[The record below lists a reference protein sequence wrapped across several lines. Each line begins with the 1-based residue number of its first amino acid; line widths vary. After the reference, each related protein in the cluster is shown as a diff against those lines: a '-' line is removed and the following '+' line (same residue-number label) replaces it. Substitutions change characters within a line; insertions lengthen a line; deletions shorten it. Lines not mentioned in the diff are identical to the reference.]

1 MNATEIA
8 LEDKRTILA
17 YARQLSPIVGTMQR
31 VLEFAGH
38 VSAWLDRAGDDTE
51 DRTIRRAALREAHT
65 WRKEAHERT
74 SVRCDAHRFLSEA
87 DRAYLFLAPP
97 LSYADVKRLAAGE
110 TGGQ

>member
-8 LEDKRTILA
+8 LEDKHTILA
-17 YARQLSPIVGTMQR
+17 YARELSPILSTMQR

-51 DRTIRRAALREAHT
+51 DRETRRAALREAYT
-65 WRKEAHERT
+65 WRKVAHERT
-74 SVRCDAHRFLSEA
+74 SMRCEAHQFLSEA

-97 LSYADVKRLAAGE
+97 LSYAEVKRLAAGE